1 MAVIREEVIIRDK
14 QFIKNYSDE
23 NYHIKRDGI
32 EYEEANDP
40 IEFADER
47 YYTETDEPIEPVEEV
62 SNEK

>member
-40 IEFADER
+40 IPESNDR
-47 YYTETDEPIEPVEEV
+47 YYEETDKPIEDEVEE
-62 SNEK
+62 